1 MRRYTM
7 KTVIG
12 VAIALALALSVVPAM
27 AEDTF
32 QAFSNMPAGEQ
43 ELLTPLSDAQLAA
56 VEGGLEIEIVDVCTI
71 CTNIADVA
79 QANVNTSAFSKV
91 RQKNVAVVKQEI
103 N

>member
-12 VAIALALALSVVPAM
+12 VAIALALALSVVPAI
-27 AEDTF
+27 AEENTF

-43 ELLTPLSDAQLAA
+43 GLLTPLSDEQLAA
-56 VEGGLEIEIVDVCTI
+56 VEGEGVEI
-71 CTNIADVA
+71 CTFCANVA
-79 QANVNTSAFSKV
+79 EVYQANVNFGIASQT
-91 RQKNVAVVKQEI
+91 NLAVVNQEI

>member
-12 VAIALALALSVVPAM
+12 VAIALALALSVVPAI
-27 AEDTF
+27 AEEDTF

-43 ELLTPLSDAQLAA
+43 GLLTALSDEQLA
-56 VEGGLEIEIVDVCTI
+56 VIEGEGVNI
-71 CTNIADVA
+71 CTFCSNYAAVY

-91 RQKNVAVVKQEI
+91 RQRNVAVVKQEI

>member
-12 VAIALALALSVVPAM
+12 VAVALALALSVVPAM

-43 ELLTPLSDAQLAA
+43 ERLTPLSDAQLATI
-56 VEGGLEIEIVDVCTI
+56 EGSDVCVG
-71 CTNIADVA
+71 CTNAAAVY
-79 QANVNTSAFSKV
+79 QANVNSSLFSRV
-91 RQKNVAVVKQEI
+91 RQTNVAVVKQEI